1 MSYKT
6 WHNYGFG
13 VCTDDISESNVG
25 RLQSLL
31 ALAPRFRAKVESWLA
46 EQEITDPTW
55 EDYTDY
61 DEDFHLGIV
70 AFLKEVIEEAE
81 GIILT
86 ACGDY
91 NSACYLIYS
100 PSYPWELSD
109 ADRNLTEDRLR
120 EIFTKY
126 IGVLTDKEIEVSYQE
141 VENGC

>member
-13 VCTDDISESNVG
+13 VCTDDIPEGDVS

-31 ALAPRFRAKVESWLA
+31 ALAPGFRAKVESWLA

-55 EDYTDY
+55 ADYAEFDEDYYLNIAT
-61 DEDFHLGIV
+61 I
-70 AFLKEVIEEAE
+70 LKEVVEEAE

-91 NSACYLIYS
+91 NNVCYLIYS
-100 PSYPWELSD
+100 PGYPWELSD

-126 IGVLTDKEIEVSYQE
+126 IGILTDKEIEVGYQE
-141 VENGC
+141 VENGG